1 MMDLI
6 ADIGATRTRCALLDD
21 RGRILA
27 PETFRNGD
35 FTGVDGLLKIYL
47 DHRRE
52 SDHPGRATL
61 AVAAPILSD
70 HVQMVNIDW
79 QFSQSDL
86 KDRLALSQLTVVN
99 DFAALAWGLTDFT
112 AGDLEK
118 VGGGAP
124 TPHAPMTV
132 LGPGSGLG
140 MATLV
145 PCADSWAV
153 AGGEGGNATVA
164 ASTPEELA
172 VAELIRLENG
182 HCSAENMLS
191 GPGLVAIYKTLAKI
205 KGHKVAAASAAEI
218 SESAAAA
225 DPLAQEAQNMF
236 FEVLGTTA
244 GNLALTVGATG
255 GVFIAG
261 GIIPQVLKPFLKS
274 RFRERFEAKG
284 RYQSYMEA
292 IPTYVITDPL
302 PAFRGLR
309 KILGYK

>member
-1 MMDLI
+1 MDLI
-6 ADIGATRTRCALLDD
+6 ADFGASRTRCGLVDD
-21 RGRILA
+21 RGRVLA
-27 PETFRNGD
+27 TEIFRNGD
-35 FTGVDGLLKIYL
+35 FTGVDGLLQVYL

-52 SDHPGRATL
+52 SDRPRRAAL

-79 QFSQSDL
+79 RFSQSEL
-86 KDRLALSQLTVVN
+86 QQQFELSRLTVVN
-99 DFAALAWGLTDFT
+99 DFAAVAWGLADFT
-112 AGDLEK
+112 SADLEK

-124 TPHAPMTV
+124 VPHTPMTV

-145 PCADSWAV
+145 PCADTWAV
-153 AGGEGGNATVA
+153 AGGEGGNATFA
-164 ASTPEELA
+164 ASTPEESA
-172 VAELIRLENG
+172 VAELIRLELG
-182 HCSAENMLS
+182 HCSAENLLS
-191 GPGLVAIYKTLAKI
+191 GPGLVAIYKTLAKL
-205 KGHKVAAASAAEI
+205 KNEKVADVSAMQV
-218 SESAAAA
+218 SKSAAAN
-225 DPLAQEAQNMF
+225 DPLAVEAQNMF
-236 FEVLGTTA
+236 FEVLGSTA

-261 GIIPQVLKPFLKS
+261 GIIPQVLKRFLKS

-284 RYQSYMEA
+284 RYRGFMEA